1 MEAKH
6 ESGLIICLTGPES
19 TGKTTLAAAL
29 AAELDLPLVPETARD
44 YLRSRAGYER
54 EDLLA
59 IADAQLAA
67 EATVLASG
75 APVVLADTDLVV
87 IQVWWEEKY
96 GALDVRISQALQAR
110 SARRYLLMQPDIPW
124 APDPQRESPFDRQRL
139 YRRYLALLAASE
151 FPFAEIGGHGEAR
164 LAAAR
169 LHVLRWLKEVG

>member
-1 MEAKH
+1 MEAEH

-29 AAELDLPLVPETARD
+29 AAEFDLPLIPETARD
-44 YLRSRAGYER
+44 YLRGRAAYER

-96 GALDVRISQALQAR
+96 GGLDIRISQALQAR

-139 YRRYLALLAASE
+139 YHRYQELLAASE
-151 FPFAEIGGHGEAR
+151 FPFAEISGHGEAR

-169 LHVLRWLKEVG
+169 LHVLRWLREVG